1 MTKNH
6 NFRFNLEREEEKK
19 AWDILHSKRVEKD
32 FKSQNRFVV
41 KAINDYYERHLKE
54 MEDPY
59 LSSRE
64 KEEAFIDRIIETV
77 NEKLFKNLPE
87 LIGQYILSSGI
98 TGVNSSMVA
107 AKSNSGESS
116 SSNVDEGSD
125 VPADNELL
133 DFDVF

>member
-77 NEKLFKNLPE
+77 NEKLFKNLSE
-87 LIGQYILSSGI
+87 FIGQYILSSGI

-116 SSNVDEGSD
+116 SGNVDEGSD
-125 VPADNELL
+125 VLADNELL
-133 DFDVF
+133 DFDIF